1 MIVSSDNNW
10 RGSLPVDW
18 VSVWPGHWPWEND
31 ENLQISVKSCHQ
43 ITPCPLQYSICPAP
57 CVVSMSPIILGNQ
70 HHQILIIGTGL
81 EAKIWTNVY
90 SIHNGQFASAGARW
104 CNIFVTNVFAKSG
117 LILMLTMARCR
128 AWPRSDRISREITK
142 PLATEAARAR
152 CPHPRAPHSPPH
164 KQLLQTGPGRPLAD
178 CDLQT
183 WQHSDHQWGAHRGQ
197 YFSQNAKFP
206 LSPSP
211 LTLIVWSI
219 EMNELIVNTISGP
232 GMFDKFEHNH
242 ISKRL
247 PEAGKCWV

>member
-10 RGSLPVDW
+10 RGSFPVDW

-142 PLATEAARAR
+142 PLATEAAG
-152 CPHPRAPHSPPH
+152 PGVPTPGPRTPRLTNNFCTAVWAGQTISRLWPSDMTTQCIISAGLTAASISVKMLSFLSPP
-164 KQLLQTGPGRPLAD
+164 LLSH
-178 CDLQT
+178 
-183 WQHSDHQWGAHRGQ
+183 W
-197 YFSQNAKFP
+197 
-206 LSPSP
+206 
-211 LTLIVWSI
+211 
-219 EMNELIVNTISGP
+219 
-232 GMFDKFEHNH
+232 
-242 ISKRL
+242 
-247 PEAGKCWV
+247 